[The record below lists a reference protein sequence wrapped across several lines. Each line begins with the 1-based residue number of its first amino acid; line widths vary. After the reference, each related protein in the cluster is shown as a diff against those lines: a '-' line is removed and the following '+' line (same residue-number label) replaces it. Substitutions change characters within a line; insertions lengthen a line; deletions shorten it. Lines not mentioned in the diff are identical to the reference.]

1 MKFVTSN
8 FNFVFIQMF
17 EDKYMPKVLKD
28 VAKTLNEE
36 SNFLKTGHH
45 GDYVVTRSPAL
56 EEKLFRKQQQ
66 QQQEQQQKPTTEN
79 VSTVTDTQSK
89 WTWLGLQQPVIV
101 IWASFVSKCID
112 REQLKLLSV
121 SVRSSRDNPQDS
133 EML

>member
-1 MKFVTSN
+1 
-8 FNFVFIQMF
+8 MF

-56 EEKLFRKQQQ
+56 EKKLFHEQQQ
-66 QQQEQQQKPTTEN
+66 QQQQQKPTTEN
-79 VSTVTDTQSK
+79 VSSVAEAQSK
-89 WTWLGLQQPVIV
+89 WTWLGLQQPDIL
-101 IWASFVSKCID
+101 IWASIVSECID
-112 REQLKLLSV
+112 REHLKLLSV